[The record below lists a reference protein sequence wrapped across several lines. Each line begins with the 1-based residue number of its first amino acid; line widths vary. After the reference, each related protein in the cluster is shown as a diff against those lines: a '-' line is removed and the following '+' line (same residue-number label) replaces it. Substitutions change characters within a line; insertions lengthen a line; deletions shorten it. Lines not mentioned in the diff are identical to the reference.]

1 MADLKTVLKPV
12 SEKHSVKE
20 AVITLFLA
28 NPIIKPERFEALI
41 KDKFKDKFQKF
52 EKLNQVQFQFK
63 GNDGGSVESTA
74 PSILENVGFKFQR
87 FEEGKTV
94 TALQGVNELLRN
106 FISYHSLDYSDW
118 DLFLPDFK
126 SVMIEV
132 ANFHPE
138 LFVNAFSL
146 HYIDEFLWDSE
157 EEILPNHI
165 FNENSILLPKEF
177 FSCRLNNYQLTTF
190 KNDKFEY
197 FDRLEIQ
204 VDEGP
209 KKFITISHNVIHSL
223 NENIALNK
231 LVESAELKD
240 MLDHAHLLNKK
251 TLVSILSKEVC
262 DLIKIA
268 I

>member
-1 MADLKTVLKPV
+1 MADLRTVLKPV
-12 SEKHSVKE
+12 SDKHSVKE
-20 AVITLFLA
+20 VVITLFLA

-52 EKLNQVQFQFK
+52 EKVNQVQFQLK
-63 GNDGGSVESTA
+63 GKEGGSIESTP

-87 FEEGKTV
+87 FEEGKMV

-106 FISYHSLDYSDW
+106 FISYHSLDYLDW

-126 SVMIEV
+126 IVLIEV

-146 HYIDEFLWDSE
+146 HYIDEFVWDSD
-157 EEILPNHI
+157 EEIEPKNI
-165 FNENSILLPKEF
+165 FNENSTLLPKEF
-177 FSCRLNNYQLTTF
+177 FSCQLNNYQLTTV
-190 KNDKFEY
+190 KKDKFVY

-204 VDEGP
+204 VEDRP
-209 KKFITISHNVIHSL
+209 KKFITISHNVIHNL
-223 NENIALNK
+223 NDNIALNN
-231 LVESAELKD
+231 LVESTDLKD

-251 TLVSILSKEVC
+251 TLVSILTNEVC
-262 DLIKIA
+262 DLIKIK